1 MHSSMLKFMHLNRII
16 LIYLCSFVVVP
27 PVAIT
32 LSLILSTALSQSL
45 VASQV
50 FHVMALLSPL
60 FISNIY
66 VVLIV
71 VVVASMTTIL
81 V

>member
-1 MHSSMLKFMHLNRII
+1 MLKFMHLNRII

-32 LSLILSTALSQSL
+32 LSLSFPFSL
-45 VASQV
+45 DASQV
-50 FHVMALLSPL
+50 LHVMALLSPL

-66 VVLIV
+66 VALI